1 MVREIVKSTID
12 IRVESIHTYV
22 QRIRLDMARTTHYE
36 CLCTY
41 CIHYHMPYGYFSC
54 RQGKEEC
61 MVQLIKTIEL
71 TCASP
76 ALIDQGR
83 QPADIRSSAWVSG
96 ADRA

>member
-1 MVREIVKSTID
+1 
-12 IRVESIHTYV
+12 
-22 QRIRLDMARTTHYE
+22 
-36 CLCTY
+36 
-41 CIHYHMPYGYFSC
+41 
-54 RQGKEEC
+54 

-76 ALIDQGR
+76 ALIDQGLGTR